1 MKNSKLLKSDFNDD
15 LIIPINF
22 KKIFKSIL
30 FVEIINFSES
40 QMSDF
45 LFLETV
51 NNVLSEVTRR
61 NTGKLLKCSF

>member
-30 FVEIINFSES
+30 FVGIINFSQS

-45 LFLETV
+45 LILETV
-51 NNVLSEVTRR
+51 NNVLSVVTRR
-61 NTGKLLKCSF
+61 NAGKLLKCSF